1 MKRSIYTIILMVLL
15 VAIPGPS
22 RIAAETPSPTAPSG
36 ALETVNPGEANE
48 DLLLRTV
55 PLFPGEKA
63 FRDRLKSSSPD
74 KKPLGILLSGG
85 SARAYAHIGVLKRL
99 EEANVKPD
107 FIVANSMGAIVAL
120 LYATGMSPDNIESI
134 ISTTPMSELFSPK
147 LPLGGGLMNPYRFM
161 DILHALFGNVRIEDL
176 PIPVLIVCED
186 LKTKRQVWV
195 TEGDFCTVMRAAF
208 SMPVYFD
215 PVPTG
220 DYVLVD
226 GGTINLVPVD
236 VVASFTDRM
245 IVATTFYKNKRANY
259 RNALTILNINF
270 SIGKERAA
278 IRMIRDYDPP
288 LIRCDVE
295 DLSFMDYARISEIVE
310 RGYRSADKD
319 LPGIISRVGN
329 NPRPDP
335 DNRAELAA
343 REASVQKQIQI
354 GMPFTHRDGRAFAR
368 LSIGFPASYGSPYHF
383 IEDPYASVYAVAEKG
398 PLSVAAGPSMSLL
411 DAEPSASVALAL
423 GPFGPFSLDSY
434 DRFASDYR
442 YAQATV
448 RALFWLP
455 YPLAWMPFADAEVK
469 TDSDFR
475 AEDSYHRGGITLFTA
490 GHGMFRPRLTA
501 YGFSRSDD
509 TLGVGGEASLAVAP
523 AYPLEFRARA
533 LGRYGVSGTDGF
545 NLFAND
551 GYRGIMPRD
560 TPLPHAV
567 LNAEVALNADRLS
580 LSFGETLLVTRLD
593 AALYLDAIES
603 DSPALA
609 TGLAVAS
616 TVSLIGLAPL
626 TLTAF
631 GGWDLTE
638 RSPFLTLKVGALFG
652 NR

>member
-1 MKRSIYTIILMVLL
+1 MKHSFCAIFLITAFFTIPALPTIT
-15 VAIPGPS
+15 
-22 RIAAETPSPTAPSG
+22 AETPNTAHISDASIPSD
-36 ALETVNPGEANE
+36 ANE

-147 LPLGGGLMNPYRFM
+147 LPVGGGLMNPYRFM

-186 LKTKRQVWV
+186 LKAKRQVWV

-215 PVPTG
+215 PVPMG
-220 DYVLVD
+220 DFILVD

-259 RNALTILNINF
+259 RNALTILNLNF
-270 SIGKERAA
+270 SIGKELAA
-278 IRMIRDYDPP
+278 IEMIRDFDPP

-295 DLSFMDYARISEIVE
+295 DLSFMDYARISEIVD
-310 RGYRSADKD
+310 RGYRSADRD
-319 LPGIISRVGN
+319 LPRIVSRVGL

-335 DNRAELAA
+335 ANRASLAA
-343 REASVQKQIQI
+343 REAEVQKQIQI
-354 GMPFTHRDGRAFAR
+354 GSPFFHQDGRAFAR
-368 LSIGFPASYGSPYHF
+368 LSLAFPASYGSPFHF
-383 IEDPYASVYAVAEKG
+383 IEDPYATVYAIAEKG
-398 PLSVAAGPSMSLL
+398 PFSVAAGPSMSLL
-411 DAEPSASVALAL
+411 NPEPSASIALSL

-434 DRFASDYR
+434 DRYAADYR
-442 YAQATV
+442 YAQATA

-455 YPLAWMPFADAEVK
+455 YPLAWMPFVETEVK
-469 TDSDFR
+469 TDSEYR

-490 GHGMFRPRLTA
+490 GHGTLRPRLTA
-501 YGFSRSDD
+501 YAFSRSDD
-509 TLGVGGEASLAVAP
+509 ARGIGGEASLAVAP
-523 AYPLEFRARA
+523 VYPLEFRTRA
-533 LGRYGVSGTDGF
+533 LGRYGLSGADEF

-551 GYRGIMPRD
+551 GYRGIMPQD

-567 LNAEVALNADRLS
+567 FNAEVALNADRLS
-580 LSFGETLLVTRLD
+580 FSFGETLLVTRLD

-603 DSPALA
+603 DSAAMA
-609 TGLAVAS
+609 TGLALTS
-616 TVSLIGLAPL
+616 TVSFIGLAPL

-631 GGWDLTE
+631 GGWDITE
-638 RSPFLTLKVGALFG
+638 ESPFLTLKVGALFG